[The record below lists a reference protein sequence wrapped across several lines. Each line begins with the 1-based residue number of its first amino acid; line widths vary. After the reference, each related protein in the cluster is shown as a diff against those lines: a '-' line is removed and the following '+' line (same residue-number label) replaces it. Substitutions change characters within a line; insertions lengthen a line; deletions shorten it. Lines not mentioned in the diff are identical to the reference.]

1 MSDKQ
6 LATYMI
12 EYVGGKNNIKNVVH
26 CITRVRFYLVDK
38 ERADTNK
45 IKELDGV
52 MGVVEAQGQYQ
63 VVVGNKVNAIYEE
76 VMRQLNND
84 QAFDSTEGVVENDSN
99 SDFLQ
104 LFRNGFNQFIGII
117 TGSMMPVIG
126 LLAGAGIIKG
136 LQASLVTFDLL
147 QDSSQSYLLINTIA
161 DGIFYFLPVILGFT
175 AAQKLKVNPIVLA
188 VVGAILIHPNIVT
201 IASSTAAKVAIFGI
215 EFPIMNY
222 TASVFPILVA
232 AWLATYVEKF
242 LKKIVPLV
250 ISSIVSPIV
259 EVLVLSLAVLLIIGP
274 IITIISDGL
283 AFGISTIFDF
293 NTIIGG
299 AVYCALFPV
308 LVVFGMHWPL
318 IPIIVNDLTVN
329 GFSMMNAFSSVLM
342 MGIAGATCSIALK
355 TKKAQ
360 LKQVA
365 FAATLSQICGVGE
378 PAIYGILLKYK
389 KVFYLVTLSNIF
401 GGALAGFLH
410 LVNYGFAGGVIGF
423 ASFINPVAGIDN
435 NFYAYLLSHI
445 GTFLLSF
452 LLTWLFGFNDKMN
465 AADEL

>member
-1 MSDKQ
+1 
-6 LATYMI
+6 
-12 EYVGGKNNIKNVVH
+12 
-26 CITRVRFYLVDK
+26 
-38 ERADTNK
+38 
-45 IKELDGV
+45 
-52 MGVVEAQGQYQ
+52 MG
-63 VVVGNKVNAIYEE
+63 
-76 VMRQLNND
+76 
-84 QAFDSTEGVVENDSN
+84 
-99 SDFLQ
+99 
-104 LFRNGFNQFIGII
+104 
-117 TGSMMPVIG
+117 
-126 LLAGAGIIKG
+126 
-136 LQASLVTFDLL
+136 
-147 QDSSQSYLLINTIA
+147 
-161 DGIFYFLPVILGFT
+161 
-175 AAQKLKVNPIVLA
+175 
-188 VVGAILIHPNIVT
+188 
-201 IASSTAAKVAIFGI
+201 
-215 EFPIMNY
+215 
-222 TASVFPILVA
+222 
-232 AWLATYVEKF
+232 
-242 LKKIVPLV
+242 
-250 ISSIVSPIV
+250 
-259 EVLVLSLAVLLIIGP
+259 
-274 IITIISDGL
+274 

-401 GGALAGFLH
+401 GGALAGSLH

-452 LLTWLFGFNDKMN
+452 LLTWLFGFNDKMK